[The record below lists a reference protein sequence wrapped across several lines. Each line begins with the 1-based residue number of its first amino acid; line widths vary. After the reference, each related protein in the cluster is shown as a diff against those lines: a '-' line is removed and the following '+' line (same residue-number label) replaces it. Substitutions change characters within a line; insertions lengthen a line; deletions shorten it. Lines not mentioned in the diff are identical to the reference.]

1 MSSHF
6 LAYMARMKLIRRWN
20 LRRNT
25 LDENDMEHTAM
36 VSLIA
41 HTLAVIKRE
50 RYGEAVDIALLL
62 EYALYHEA
70 AEVITGD
77 LASPIKYF
85 NPEIKDAFK
94 YIERVAS
101 QKMLS
106 YLPPDL
112 TTYYEKLLFPGE
124 KSTEWQIV
132 KAADKISAYLK
143 CVEERGSG
151 NEEFAQAEAAILAQ
165 IDEMKMPGISDFMSE
180 FVPSFGLPLDGL
192 N

>member
-25 LDENDMEHTAM
+25 TDENDLEHTAM

-41 HTLAVIKRE
+41 HTLAVIQNE
-50 RYGEAVDIALLL
+50 RYGGAADVRRVL

-106 YLPPDL
+106 YLPEDL
-112 TTYYEKLLFPGE
+112 TVYYEKLLFPKE
-124 KSTEWQIV
+124 RSPEWEIV

-143 CVEERGSG
+143 CLEERGQG
-151 NEEFAQAEAAILAQ
+151 NEEFAQAEAAIRAQ
-165 IDEMKMPGISDFMSE
+165 IDGMDVLGISDFMNE